1 MYGSIKI
8 NKMRLKHNKF
18 KNTGILFELL
28 TRQITADIMSSK
40 ESAAVN
46 IIKKYFS
53 RGELAKEYKLYQTL
67 TKAVSLSE
75 VKAESTISST
85 IKLAER
91 LNRTNLRKEKYN
103 LIKEI
108 KENYDLEEFFKAKIH
123 NYKAH
128 AAIYNLIETHI
139 STEFIDPSFVVDNKV
154 TLLEFLTKQD
164 INKGKVEDQ
173 VMLEYAAQDKNTRA
187 LISKIMIEKFNEK
200 YSNLLP
206 EQREVLKTYINKIS
220 NTVSL
225 RDYVNSSFDSIK
237 KTLSELQTEVKDQR
251 TQIKLK
257 ELVSI
262 IKPLDKGDSVKDE
275 DILNIL
281 QFHELIHE
289 IKSL

>member
-1 MYGSIKI
+1 MK
-8 NKMRLKHNKF
+8 LKHNKF

-28 TRQITADIMSSK
+28 TRQITADIMSNK

-46 IIKKYFS
+46 IVKKYFS

-67 TKAVSLSE
+67 TKATSLSE
-75 VKAESTISST
+75 AKAEGIVTST

-91 LNRTNLRKEKYN
+91 LNRSNLRKEKYN

-108 KENYDLEEFFKAKIH
+108 KEQYDLEEFFKAKIH
-123 NYKAH
+123 NYKAY
-128 AAIYNLIETHI
+128 AAVYNLIEAHI
-139 STEFIDPSFVVDNKV
+139 SSDFIDPSFIVDNKV
-154 TLLEFLTKQD
+154 TLLEFLTKQGID
-164 INKGKVEDQ
+164 KNKVEDQ
-173 VMLEYAAQDKNTRA
+173 VMLEYASQDKNTRA

-200 YSNLLP
+200 YSKLLP

-225 RDYVNSSFDSIK
+225 REYVNKSFEDIK
-237 KTLSELQTEVKDQR
+237 KSLVELSTKVSDQR

-257 ELVSI
+257 ELQSI
-262 IKPLDKGDSVKDE
+262 IKPLDKNESVKDE
-275 DILNIL
+275 DILNLL

-289 IKSL
+289 IKTL

>member
-1 MYGSIKI
+1 MK
-8 NKMRLKHNKF
+8 LKHNKF

-28 TRQITADIMSSK
+28 TRQITADIMSNK
-40 ESAAVN
+40 ESAAVG
-46 IIKKYFS
+46 IVKKYFS

-67 TKAVSLSE
+67 TKVTSLSE
-75 VKAESTISST
+75 AKAEGIVTST

-91 LNRTNLRKEKYN
+91 LNRSSLRKEKYN

-108 KENYDLEEFFKAKIH
+108 KEIYDLEEFFKAKIY

-128 AAIYNLIETHI
+128 AAIYNLIEAHI
-139 STEFIDPSFVVDNKV
+139 STEFIDPSFVVDNKI
-154 TLLEFLTKQD
+154 TLLEFLTKQG
-164 INKGKVEDQ
+164 INKDKIEDQ
-173 VMLEYAAQDKNTRA
+173 VMLEYASQDKTTRT

-200 YSNLLP
+200 YSKLLP

-225 RDYVNSSFDSIK
+225 REYVNKSFEDIK
-237 KTLSELQTEVKDQR
+237 KTLTELSVKVVDQR

-257 ELVSI
+257 ELQSI
-262 IKPLDKGDSVKDE
+262 IKPLDKNESVKDE
-275 DILNIL
+275 DILNLL

-289 IKSL
+289 IKTL

>member
-1 MYGSIKI
+1 MK
-8 NKMRLKHNKF
+8 LKHNKF

-28 TRQITADIMSSK
+28 TRQITADIMSNK

-46 IIKKYFS
+46 IVKNYFS
-53 RGELAKEYKLYQTL
+53 RGELAKEYKLYQAL
-67 TKAVSLSE
+67 TKANALNE
-75 VKAESTISST
+75 IKAETVLSST
-85 IKLAER
+85 IKLSER
-91 LNRTNLRKEKYN
+91 LNRTSLRKEKYN

-108 KENYDLEEFFKAKIH
+108 KKHYDLEEFFKAKIH
-123 NYKAH
+123 NYKAY
-128 AAIYNLIETHI
+128 AAVYNLIEAQL
-139 STEFIDPSFVVDNKV
+139 STEFIEPAFVIENKV
-154 TLLEFLTKQD
+154 TLLEFLTKQNVD
-164 INKGKVEDQ
+164 KNKVEDQ

-206 EQREVLKTYINKIS
+206 EQRDVLKIYINKIS

-225 RDYVNSSFDSIK
+225 REYVNESFTKIK
-237 KTLSELQTEVKDQR
+237 DTLAELTNKVADQR

-257 ELVSI
+257 ELQSI
-262 IKPLDKGDSVKDE
+262 IKPIDKNESVKDE
-275 DILNIL
+275 DILNLL

>member
-1 MYGSIKI
+1 MAT
-8 NKMRLKHNKF
+8 KHNKF

-40 ESAAVN
+40 ESAAVG
-46 IIKKYFS
+46 IVKKYFS

-75 VKAESTISST
+75 AKAESIISST
-85 IKLAER
+85 IKLSER
-91 LNRTNLRKEKYN
+91 LNRSNIRKEKYN

-108 KENYDLEEFFKAKIH
+108 KEIYDLEEFFKAKIH
-123 NYKAH
+123 NYKAY
-128 AAIYNLIETHI
+128 AAIYNLIEAHI
-139 STEFIDPSFVVDNKV
+139 STDFVNPSFIIDNKV

-164 INKGKVEDQ
+164 INKNKIEDQ
-173 VMLEYAAQDKNTRA
+173 VMLEYASQDKNTRA

-200 YSNLLP
+200 YANLLP
-206 EQREVLKTYINKIS
+206 EQRSVLKTYINKIS

-225 RDYVNSSFDSIK
+225 REYINESFEDIK
-237 KTLSELQTEVKDQR
+237 KILNELTSKVTDQR

-257 ELVSI
+257 ELHSI
-262 IKPLDKGDSVKDE
+262 IKPIDKNDSVKDE
-275 DILNIL
+275 DILNLL

>member
-1 MYGSIKI
+1 VK
-8 NKMRLKHNKF
+8 LKHNKF

-28 TRQITADIMSSK
+28 TRQITADIMSNK
-40 ESAAVN
+40 ESAAVG
-46 IIKKYFS
+46 IVKKYFS

-75 VKAESTISST
+75 VKAESIISST

-108 KENYDLEEFFKAKIH
+108 KDNYDLEEFFKAKIH

-128 AAIYNLIETHI
+128 AAIYNLIEVQI
-139 STEFIDPSFVVDNKV
+139 STEFIEPSFIVENKV
-154 TLLEFLTKQD
+154 TLLEFLTKQNVD
-164 INKGKVEDQ
+164 KNKIEDQ
-173 VMLEYAAQDKNTRA
+173 VMSEYSSQDKSTRT
-187 LISKIMIEKFNEK
+187 LISKIMIDKFNEK

-225 RDYVNSSFDSIK
+225 REYVNTNFEAIR
-237 KTLSELQTEVKDQR
+237 KTLLELQPKVTDQR

-262 IKPLDKGDSVKDE
+262 IKPLDKNESVKDE
-275 DILNIL
+275 DILNLL